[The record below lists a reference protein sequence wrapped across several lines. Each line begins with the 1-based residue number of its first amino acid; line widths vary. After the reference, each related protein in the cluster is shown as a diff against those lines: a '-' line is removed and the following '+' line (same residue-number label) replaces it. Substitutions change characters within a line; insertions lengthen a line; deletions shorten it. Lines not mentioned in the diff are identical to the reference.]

1 MFSMTEVP
9 LSPQATAR
17 LRAAATYHGSL
28 TRLRGSLV
36 VKMTGVF
43 AALLCAVA
51 GIMVAAF
58 WWFDALPDLQ
68 RRLPAALW
76 ALGLLYGFLLLV
88 SLWDSRYSHEAL
100 LEQHV
105 RAEAALADGR
115 ERVVVVDFDETS
127 FAMPH
132 EHGMFYCVDD
142 GHGGTVL
149 LEVSTIADDPR
160 DSQARRTR
168 QAAHW
173 RLHYC
178 AGSIQRARFSGQR
191 ISIRRIEGLDDG
203 GESGPDRMLDVLG
216 VSGVPD
222 LARVALPIHEAE
234 RRVRDVL
241 VAKDAAPERHG

>member
-36 VKMTGVF
+36 LKMTGVF

-51 GIMVAAF
+51 AIMVAAF

-76 ALGLLYGFLLLV
+76 ALGLLYGFLLIE
-88 SLWDSRYSHEAL
+88 SLRDSRYSHEAL
-100 LEQHV
+100 REQHE

-127 FAMPH
+127 FAIPH

-142 GHGGTVL
+142 GHRGAVL

-160 DSQARRTR
+160 ESQARRTR

-173 RLHYC
+173 QLHYC
-178 AGSIQRARFSGQR
+178 AGGIQRARFSGR
-191 ISIRRIEGLDDG
+191 KISIRRIEGLDDE
-203 GESGPDRMLDVLG
+203 GETGLDRMLEVLG
-216 VSGVPD
+216 VSGAPD

-241 VAKDAAPERHG
+241 AKDAAPERRG

>member
-36 VKMTGVF
+36 VQMTGLFVV
-43 AALLCAVA
+43 LLCAVA

-58 WWFDALPDLQ
+58 WWFNALSDLQ

-76 ALGLLYGFLLLV
+76 ALGLLYGYLLIV
-88 SLWDSRYSHEAL
+88 SLRDSRYSHEAL
-100 LEQHV
+100 REQQR

-115 ERVVVVDFDETS
+115 ERVVVVEFDETS

-149 LEVSTIADDPR
+149 LDVSTIADDPR
-160 DSQARRTR
+160 ESQARRTR

-178 AGSIQRARFSGQR
+178 AGSIQRARYTGR
-191 ISIRRIEGLDDG
+191 KISIRRIEGLDDQ
-203 GESGPDRMLDVLG
+203 GESGPDRVLEVLG
-216 VSGVPD
+216 VSGAPD
-222 LARVALPIHEAE
+222 LARVALPIQEAE
-234 RRVRDVL
+234 RRVRDAL
-241 VAKDAAPERHG
+241 ATGASPARRG